1 MKHYEEA
8 AEAKR
13 KAVEL
18 EPGNAEY
25 HDSLSITLHRMGRY
39 EEALKETEKAI
50 ELDPQNANYKESLDR
65 TLQEM
70 EK

>member
-13 KAVEL
+13 KAVKL
-18 EPGNAEY
+18 APDNAEY
-25 HDSLSITLHRMGRY
+25 YNSLGITLHAMGRY
-39 EEALKETEKAI
+39 KEAAEAKKKAV